1 MVMNVDKYIQI
12 IERLEKIE
20 TWKDEESFLVDA
32 LIMSNAKLFIK
43 SYKDIEEHS
52 IVTVA
57 PLLRQVHE
65 NIIAILGIGDGV
77 ITMKDFIDQSYK
89 PKTVMNRIKDKNPQ
103 IDSEKFDF
111 ANNYLFEV
119 KETLNVFTHTNFEG
133 IMTLFTERF
142 QVFES
147 IDFNK
152 IMMKFFVTFLEGPF
166 IAIVNCIY
174 KLDIELST
182 KYDLNK
188 ELKRINSLKYITR
201 HFPEPIKEFINN
213 SEVLNG
219 YYKNII
225 NSIKKASSEVN
236 RSSRSNSN

>member
-1 MVMNVDKYIQI
+1 MENHQLI
-12 IERLEKIE
+12 INELEKVE

-32 LIMSNAKLFIK
+32 LIMTNAKLFIK
-43 SYKDIEEHS
+43 SYKDIEEYS

-77 ITMKDFIDQSYK
+77 ITMKDFIDKAYK

-103 IDSEKFDF
+103 IDSEKFDL
-111 ANNYLFEV
+111 ANNYLFGV

-147 IDFNK
+147 MEFNK

-166 IAIVNCIY
+166 IAIVNSIY
-174 KLDIELST
+174 KLDIELPP

-225 NSIKKASSEVN
+225 NSIKKT
-236 RSSRSNSN
+236 SNDFNKNAKSN

>member
-32 LIMSNAKLFIK
+32 LIMTNAKLFMK
-43 SYKDIEEHS
+43 SYKDIEEYS

-147 IDFNK
+147 IEFNK

-166 IAIVNCIY
+166 IAIVNSIY
-174 KLDIELST
+174 KLDIELPP

-225 NSIKKASSEVN
+225 DSIKKASNEVN

>member
-1 MVMNVDKYIQI
+1 VEKHQLI
-12 IERLEKIE
+12 INELEKVE

-77 ITMKDFIDQSYK
+77 ITMKNFIDQSYK
-89 PKTVMNRIKDKNPQ
+89 PKTVMNKIKDKNPQ
-103 IDSEKFDF
+103 IDSDNFDF
-111 ANNYLFEV
+111 ANNYLFGI
-119 KETLNVFTHTNFEG
+119 KKTLNVFTHTNFEG

-147 IDFNK
+147 MEFNK

-166 IAIVNCIY
+166 IAIVNSIY
-174 KLDIELST
+174 KLDIELPP

-225 NSIKKASSEVN
+225 NSIKKASNEVN
-236 RSSRSNSN
+236 GSSHSNSN

>member
-1 MVMNVDKYIQI
+1 MVMNVGKYIQI
-12 IERLEKIE
+12 IERLEKVE

-32 LIMSNAKLFIK
+32 LIMTNAKLFMK
-43 SYKDIEEHS
+43 SYKDIEEYS

-89 PKTVMNRIKDKNPQ
+89 PKTVMNRIKDKNSQ
-103 IDSEKFDF
+103 IDSEKFDL
-111 ANNYLFEV
+111 ANNYLFGV

-147 IDFNK
+147 MEFNK

-166 IAIVNCIY
+166 IAIVNSIY
-174 KLDIELST
+174 KLDIELPP

-225 NSIKKASSEVN
+225 NSIKET
-236 RSSRSNSN
+236 SNEFNKNAKSN